1 MPSNGALSEEEEIVN
16 FIDTI
21 SRRTSMHFNVNVGIF
36 VPKPHTPYQWARQI
50 DSQTAAVKLDFIRSR
65 LKSRGHKVSV
75 SDTLVSMLEGILSR
89 GDERAGALFE
99 QAFHAGNR
107 LDPWKEFIARDVWQ
121 DIIAHNAELA
131 GQFLA
136 ASDPD
141 APLPWQDIVS
151 GVTPAH
157 LRKEFEKSAQGE
169 LSPVCAENCVNRCGV
184 CNDTVRIKT
193 PLTEARR
200 ARRTFGSRHGE
211 NLNFPISEITSHRKP
226 GDETKDSQTTTPC
239 APCSPCLREGNS
251 ERPPDPTI
259 WRLLFSFTKEGGAVF
274 HGHLSLIEIFSM
286 AMGRAGIDVLYTQ
299 GFNPL
304 AKLEIVSPLSIG
316 ISAGAE
322 IAAADFSRE
331 TPPGEFTSKMNAAL
345 PEGIRVNRAEIFCIP
360 AGAKKRSLSS
370 LLWGFGY
377 AKSGYAM
384 NGCGKADGET
394 VYIPAADEKAWR
406 KERFAAGETAF
417 SLRRACVLAKNTPD
431 DPSGGGGQPWT
442 SYFNAYQNLYGC
454 KKIPDMV

>member
-1 MPSNGALSEEEEIVN
+1 
-16 FIDTI
+16 
-21 SRRTSMHFNVNVGIF
+21 
-36 VPKPHTPYQWARQI
+36 
-50 DSQTAAVKLDFIRSR
+50 
-65 LKSRGHKVSV
+65 
-75 SDTLVSMLEGILSR
+75 
-89 GDERAGALFE
+89 
-99 QAFHAGNR
+99 
-107 LDPWKEFIARDVWQ
+107 
-121 DIIAHNAELA
+121 LA

-136 ASDPD
+136 ASEPD
-141 APLPWQDIVS
+141 APLPWQDIAS
-151 GVTPAH
+151 GVAPGY
-157 LRKEFEKSAQGE
+157 LRAEFAKSAKGE
-169 LSPVCAENCVNRCGV
+169 LSPTCASNCAARCGI
-184 CNDTVRIKT
+184 CGDTVKITHNKT
-193 PLTEARR
+193 P
-200 ARRTFGSRHGE
+200 
-211 NLNFPISEITSHRKP
+211 PP
-226 GDETKDSQTTTPC
+226 
-239 APCSPCLREGNS
+239 APPSAHAAPSL
-251 ERPPDPTI
+251 PDPAI

-331 TPPGEFTSKMNAAL
+331 TPPGEFLAKMNAAL
-345 PEGIRVNRAEIFCIP
+345 PEGIKVNRAEIFCIP
-360 AGAKKRSLSS
+360 AGSKKRSLSS

-377 AKSGYAM
+377 AKFGYAQL
-384 NGCGKADGET
+384 GYADPTGET